1 MKLLGREELRWRMK
15 PAQSG
20 VRGECTRMCESGLV
34 KWSGLYR
41 FRANIGFGLG
51 LGLGPGLVLGPT
63 KVRER

>member
-1 MKLLGREELRWRMK
+1 MK